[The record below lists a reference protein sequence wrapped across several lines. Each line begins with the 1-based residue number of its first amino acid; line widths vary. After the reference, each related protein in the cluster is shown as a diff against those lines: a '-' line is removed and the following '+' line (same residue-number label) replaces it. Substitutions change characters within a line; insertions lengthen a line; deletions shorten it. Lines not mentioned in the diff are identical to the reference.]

1 MKKNKEEKNKED
13 KNNIIFG
20 LIFCFLF
27 FWGGIYPSLFSKNIK
42 ILFIILGSI
51 ILIITIY
58 KPNNLSFLN
67 KQWIKFGVI
76 LGNLFSP
83 IFLFIIFF
91 LIITPIGILL
101 KIINK
106 DVMGLKKKN
115 SYWINREHELQ
126 TMKKQF

>member
-1 MKKNKEEKNKED
+1 MKRTKEE

-20 LIFCFLF
+20 LIFCFIF
-27 FWGGIYPSLFSKNIK
+27 FWAGMYPSLLSKNIK
-42 ILFIILGSI
+42 ILFIILGAI

-76 LGNLFSP
+76 LGNFFSP

-91 LIITPIGILL
+91 LIITPTGIFL

-115 SYWINREHELQ
+115 SYWINRDNELQ
-126 TMKKQF
+126 TMKRQF

>member
-1 MKKNKEEKNKED
+1 MKKTKEE

-27 FWGGIYPSLFSKNIK
+27 FWGGIHPSLLSNNIK

-115 SYWINREHELQ
+115 SYWINRENELQ

>member
-1 MKKNKEEKNKED
+1 MNKEFTKKTKEE

-20 LIFCFLF
+20 LIFCSLF
-27 FWGGIYPSLFSKNIK
+27 FWAGIYPSLFFKSIK
-42 ILFIILGSI
+42 ILFITLGAI

-58 KPNNLSFLN
+58 KPNYLSFLN
-67 KQWIKFGVI
+67 KQWIKFGFI
-76 LGNLFSP
+76 LGKFFSP

-91 LIITPIGILL
+91 LIITPTGIFL

-115 SYWINREHELQ
+115 SYWINRENKLQ
-126 TMKKQF
+126 TMKNQF

>member
-1 MKKNKEEKNKED
+1 MKKTKEE

-27 FWGGIYPSLFSKNIK
+27 FLGGIYPSLLSKNIK
-42 ILFIILGSI
+42 ILFIILSSI

-67 KQWIKFGVI
+67 KQWIKLGVI

-91 LIITPIGILL
+91 LIITPTGMLL

-115 SYWINREHELQ
+115 SYWINREYKLQ

>member
-1 MKKNKEEKNKED
+1 MTEQELEVIWD
-13 KNNIIFG
+13 WWRELDDPEQEYII
-20 LIFCFLF
+20 
-27 FWGGIYPSLFSKNIK
+27 IK
-42 ILFIILGSI
+42 A
-51 ILIITIY
+51 Y
-58 KPNNLSFLN
+58 

-115 SYWINREHELQ
+115 SYWINRENELQ

>member
-1 MKKNKEEKNKED
+1 MKKTKEE

-20 LIFCFLF
+20 LIFCFTF
-27 FWGGIYPSLFSKNIK
+27 FWAGMYPSLLSKNIK

-76 LGNLFSP
+76 LGNFFSP

-91 LIITPIGILL
+91 LIITPTGIFL

-115 SYWINREHELQ
+115 SYWINRDNELQ
-126 TMKKQF
+126 TMKRQF